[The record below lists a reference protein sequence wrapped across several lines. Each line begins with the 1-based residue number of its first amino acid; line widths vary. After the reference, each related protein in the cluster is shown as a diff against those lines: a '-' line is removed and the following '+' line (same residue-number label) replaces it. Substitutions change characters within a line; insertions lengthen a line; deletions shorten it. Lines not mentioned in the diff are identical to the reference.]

1 VEACS
6 LSGDDLAVRLAEFR
20 ELLTRALER
29 EHVGDSASFRFRVE
43 DEAQL
48 QELSQK
54 ERECCGF
61 WSFAIRREGPEVVM
75 DVAVTSPRF
84 AHFVDRFYELGD

>member
-1 VEACS
+1 MEACS

-20 ELLTRALER
+20 ELLARALTR
-29 EHVGDSASFRFRVE
+29 EHVGDSAPFHFRVE

-48 QELSQK
+48 RELSQK
-54 ERECCGF
+54 EQECCDV
-61 WSFAIRREGPEVVM
+61 WSFAIRREGSEVVM

-84 AHFVDRFYELGD
+84 APFVDRFYELGD